1 MLRLAYSLVVLR
13 ARSLAE
19 IGGLAFSPISVKRAD
34 RLCARPLADRPRCPW
49 RRIRMSCAVAPPRP
63 TRSDSAGCAQLNR
76 ASPPGPS
83 QTPRWPA
90 QELLRSWSN
99 LLSRLT
105 GSSAVAADQAKR
117 LSRDNQLRLGAQFLQ
132 AASSLA
138 GAGWQF
144 RATRHPDM
152 RIPGRT
158 RFLRRPHSRMRT
170 LQPQCS
176 PGRPSLATVIF
187 NPAVKAG
194 SKDHRGTCC
203 LPGWLIGLAGR
214 VRK

>member
-1 MLRLAYSLVVLR
+1 MTASVRWARSSPVDQPLR
-13 ARSLAE
+13 APPCSL
-19 IGGLAFSPISVKRAD
+19 
-34 RLCARPLADRPRCPW
+34 PLAP
-49 RRIRMSCAVAPPRP
+49 IRMSCAVAPPRPAERP

-132 AASSLA
+132 GASSLA